1 MMKTS
6 MRRMLAAGLLAVG
19 CLLCEFVNAG
29 LAASDEGIRADLPDS
44 GVLHVE
50 NRRGG
55 VSVEVWDESYVS
67 VVAMMEDKGGAA
79 PRSPIIIGRTD
90 RSLSVSVVKETAST
104 ARGKGAATHA
114 RVDLLLH
121 IPKRART
128 EIVTNGGTVLMRG
141 LPASLSV
148 QTVSGDIRA
157 EFPETSGV
165 ALRASTLRGEIT
177 NTFAGANTQPPSLNN
192 GARSLR
198 WTTGG
203 GVATSV
209 LLRSESGNVSI
220 APNVADNNVVASQE
234 ARPEA
239 SPDATTQA
247 RQAERR
253 PPVLQGAQSNA
264 GGGVGTPA
272 APVTSAPQEI
282 DEGDV
287 LRVDTELVTL
297 NVSVVDR
304 GTSRGLTGLAQDDF
318 KLYEDGVKQQLAHF
332 ESSSAPFDLVL
343 LIDMS
348 GSTRDV
354 VKLIRA
360 AALRFINAA
369 RPADRI
375 GVITFAGSPTV
386 VSPLTMDR
394 QSLRERIAVI
404 ETPRGDTKLYDA
416 LDFSMNEV
424 LKQTRESRRTA
435 IVLMSDGL
443 DGTIPGVHGQ
453 GGSKL
458 GYNELMG
465 HIREFDGVLYTL
477 WLNTEYE
484 ALSPEDTQPEAF
496 DMGHDRMGEMAEAG
510 GGMFYEVERLEDL
523 AGAYEHVV
531 ADLGTVYSLS
541 YRPTKT
547 VRDGRW
553 RAIHVTVARPDAVA
567 RGKHGY
573 YAK

>member
-1 MMKTS
+1 MNTD
-6 MRRMLAAGLLAVG
+6 RRSRTPALLSLSLLVC
-19 CLLCEFVNAG
+19 CLLCWLVSNA
-29 LAASDEGIRADLPDS
+29 LAAFDEGIRADLPDS

-50 NRRGG
+50 NRRGD
-55 VSVEVWDESYVS
+55 VSVEVWDEKYVS
-67 VVAMMEDKGGAA
+67 VVASVEDKGQAVR
-79 PRSPIIIGRTD
+79 RSPVIIGRTE
-90 RSLSVSVVKETAST
+90 RSLSVSLARETAQPH
-104 ARGKGAATHA
+104 R

-121 IPKRART
+121 VPRRART
-128 EIVTNGGTVLMRG
+128 EIVTTGGKVKVRG

-148 QTVSGDIRA
+148 QTASGDISA
-157 EFPETSGV
+157 EFPETSAV
-165 ALRASTLRGEIT
+165 VLRAITLSGAIA
-177 NTFAGANTQPPSLNN
+177 NAFASANTKSVPPSNDN
-192 GARSLR
+192 RRVVS
-198 WTTGG
+198 WTRGDGG
-203 GVATSV
+203 SVV
-209 LLRSESGNVSI
+209 LLRSESGNLSI
-220 APNVADNNVVASQE
+220 APSDEPGAARSSISPEQAPAAEVAPQE
-234 ARPEA
+234 ARSEA
-239 SPDATTQA
+239 
-247 RQAERR
+247 RR
-253 PPVLQGAQSNA
+253 PPTLAGAQNS
-264 GGGVGTPA
+264 GVGAGTPA
-272 APVTSAPQEI
+272 APDSSAPQEM

-297 NVSVVDR
+297 NLSVIDR
-304 GTSRGLTGLAQDDF
+304 GTNRGLAGLTESDF
-318 KLYEDGVKQQLAHF
+318 RLYEDGAQQQLAHF
-332 ESSSAPFDLVL
+332 ESSSAPFDLIL

-386 VSPLTMDR
+386 VSPLTEDR
-394 QSLRERIAVI
+394 ATLRERIGSI

-416 LDFSMNEV
+416 LDFAMEQVS
-424 LKQTRESRRTA
+424 KQTKQSRRTA

-443 DGTIPGVHGQ
+443 DGTLPSVSGD
-453 GGSKL
+453 GSKL
-458 GYNELMG
+458 GYNELLARV
-465 HIREFDGVLYTL
+465 REFDGVLYTL

-496 DMGHDRMGEMAEAG
+496 DMGHDRMEEMAEAG
-510 GGMFYEVERLEDL
+510 GGMFYEVEKLPDL

-541 YRPTKT
+541 YHPTNK

-553 RAIHVTVARPDAVA
+553 RSIRVAVARPEAVA

>member
-1 MMKTS
+1 MMKIS

-19 CLLCEFVNAG
+19 CLLCGFVSTG
-29 LAASDEGIRADLPDS
+29 LAVTQDIGIRADLPDS
-44 GVLHVE
+44 GVVHIE

-55 VSVEVWDESYVS
+55 VMVEVWDEKYVS
-67 VVAMMEDKGGAA
+67 ILALRENKGV
-79 PRSPIIIGRTD
+79 PSRRSPVIIGRTQ
-90 RSLSVSVVKETAST
+90 RSLSLSVVKESPADE
-104 ARGKGAATHA
+104 GAHI
-114 RVDLLLH
+114 DLLLH
-121 IPKRART
+121 IPRRART
-128 EIVTNGGTVLMRG
+128 EIVTTAGRVSFKG
-141 LPASLSV
+141 LPTMLSV

-165 ALRASTLRGEIT
+165 TLRASTLRGEIT
-177 NTFAGANTQPPSLNN
+177 SNFTAASDGVH
-192 GARSLR
+192 SLR
-198 WTTGG
+198 WDPRGGGTGG
-203 GVATSV
+203 ATV
-209 LLRSESGNVSI
+209 LLRSESGNVLI
-220 APNVADNNVVASQE
+220 APSVAPGADSNAVASSPE

-239 SPDATTQA
+239 RPEAAPDATGPA
-247 RQAERR
+247 RQEERK
-253 PPVLQGAQSNA
+253 PPVLLGAQSNA
-264 GGGVGTPA
+264 NGAGTPA
-272 APVTSAPQEI
+272 APDTSAPQEM

-304 GTSRGLTGLAQDDF
+304 GTSRGLTGLAQGDF
-318 KLYEDGVKQQLAHF
+318 NLYEDGVKQQLAHF

-394 QSLRERIAVI
+394 QSLRDRIALI

-435 IVLMSDGL
+435 VVLMSDGL

-496 DMGHDRMGEMAEAG
+496 DMGHDRMQEMAEAG

-553 RAIHVTVARPDAVA
+553 RAIRVTVARPDAVA

>member
-1 MMKTS
+1 MKV
-6 MRRMLAAGLLAVG
+6 RLKRMLAAVLLAVG
-19 CLLCEFVNAG
+19 CLLCGVVYAG
-29 LAASDEGIRADLPDS
+29 QSASDEGIRADLPDS
-44 GVLHVE
+44 GVVHVE

-55 VSVEVWDESYVS
+55 VIVKVWDEKYAS
-67 VVAMMEDKGGAA
+67 VVAVMENKGQ
-79 PRSPIIIGRTD
+79 PSKRSPIIIGRTE
-90 RSLSVSVVKETAST
+90 RSLSISVVRERPADE
-104 ARGKGAATHA
+104 HA
-114 RVDLLLH
+114 RVDLLIN
-121 IPKRART
+121 IPQRART
-128 EIVTNGGTVLMRG
+128 EIVTNGGSVSLRG

-157 EFPETSGV
+157 EFSEASGV
-165 ALRASTLRGEIT
+165 TLRASTLRGKIS
-177 NTFAGANTQPPSLNN
+177 NSFAAASTENAPLNN

-198 WTTGG
+198 WANGDGG
-203 GVATSV
+203 TNV
-209 LLRSESGNVSI
+209 LLRSESGNLIIAPSI
-220 APNVADNNVVASQE
+220 ASGADDNAAKQQGARPIASQE
-234 ARPEA
+234 TRR
-239 SPDATTQA
+239 DAQTQA
-247 RQAERR
+247 RQEERK
-253 PPVLQGAQSNA
+253 PPVLLGAQINA
-264 GGGVGTPA
+264 KGAGTPA
-272 APVTSAPQEI
+272 APDDSSPQEI

-297 NVSVVDR
+297 NMSVVDR
-304 GTSRGLTGLAQDDF
+304 GTNRGLTGLTQGDF
-318 KLYEDGVKQQLAHF
+318 KLYEDGVAQQLAHF
-332 ESSSAPFDLVL
+332 ESASAPFDLVL

-369 RPADRI
+369 RPSDRI
-375 GVITFAGSPTV
+375 GVITFAGGPTV

-394 QSLRERIAVI
+394 QSLRERIASI

-416 LDFSMNEV
+416 LDFTMDQV
-424 LKQTRESRRTA
+424 LKETRESRRTA

-443 DGTIPGVHGQ
+443 DGTIPGVNGQ

-458 GYNELMG
+458 GYNEIMG
-465 HIREFDGVLYTL
+465 RIREFDGVLYTL

-484 ALSPEDTQPEAF
+484 AMSPEDTQPEAF
-496 DMGHDRMGEMAEAG
+496 EMGHDRMQEMAQAG
-510 GGMFYEVERLEDL
+510 GGMFYEVDRLEDL

-541 YRPTKT
+541 YRPANKL
-547 VRDGRW
+547 RDGRW
-553 RAIHVTVARPDAVA
+553 RAILVKVARPDAVA

>member
-1 MMKTS
+1 MMKMS
-6 MRRMLAAGLLAVG
+6 LRRMLAVGLLAVG
-19 CLLCEFVNAG
+19 CLLCWFVKAG
-29 LAASDEGIRADLPDS
+29 LAAPDEGIRADLPDS

-55 VSVEVWDESYVS
+55 VSVEVWDEGYVS
-67 VVAMMEDKGGAA
+67 VVAVMEDKRQAA
-79 PRSPIIIGRTD
+79 LRSPIVVGRTD
-90 RSLSVSVVKETAST
+90 RSLSISVVREKVGTTRGKST
-104 ARGKGAATHA
+104 AASA

-128 EIVTNGGTVLMRG
+128 EIVTNGGAVSLRG
-141 LPASLSV
+141 LPAMLSV
-148 QTVSGDIRA
+148 QTISGDIRA
-157 EFPETSGV
+157 EYPETTGV
-165 ALRASTLRGEIT
+165 ILRASTLRGEIT
-177 NTFAGANTQPPSLNN
+177 NTFASAAAQSVALN
-192 GARSLR
+192 GGGHSLR
-198 WTTGG
+198 WATGG
-203 GVATSV
+203 GQGINV
-209 LLRSESGNVSI
+209 LLRSESGNVSL
-220 APNVADNNVVASQE
+220 APAVASGADNNDNNSASQE
-234 ARPEA
+234 ARPEV
-239 SPDATTQA
+239 SQDITGPA
-247 RQAERR
+247 RREERG
-253 PPVLQGAQSNA
+253 PPVLQGAQNNVNGA
-264 GGGVGTPA
+264 GTPA
-272 APVTSAPQEI
+272 ATDNSAPQEI

-304 GTSRGLTGLAQDDF
+304 GTSRGLTGLAQADF
-318 KLYEDGVKQQLAHF
+318 QLYEDGAKQQLAHF

-375 GVITFAGSPTV
+375 GVITFAGSPTL

-416 LDFSMNEV
+416 LDFTMNEV

-484 ALSPEDTQPEAF
+484 ALSPLDTQPEAF
-496 DMGHDRMGEMAEAG
+496 EMGHDRMQEMAEAG

-541 YRPTKT
+541 YRPT
-547 VRDGRW
+547 
-553 RAIHVTVARPDAVA
+553 
-567 RGKHGY
+567 
-573 YAK
+573 

>member
-1 MMKTS
+1 MVK
-6 MRRMLAAGLLAVG
+6 
-19 CLLCEFVNAG
+19 
-29 LAASDEGIRADLPDS
+29 
-44 GVLHVE
+44 
-50 NRRGG
+50 
-55 VSVEVWDESYVS
+55 VWDEAYVS
-67 VVAMMEDKGGAA
+67 ILALRENKGV
-79 PRSPIIIGRTD
+79 PTRRSPVIIGRTD
-90 RSLSVSVVKETAST
+90 RSLSISVERGSAADEG
-104 ARGKGAATHA
+104 ARI
-114 RVDLLLH
+114 DLMLH
-121 IPKRART
+121 VPRRART
-128 EIVTNGGTVLMRG
+128 EIVTTTGGVNLYG
-141 LPASLSV
+141 LPAMLSV
-148 QTVSGDIRA
+148 QTISGDIRA

-165 ALRASTLRGEIT
+165 TLRASTLRGKIT
-177 NTFAGANTQPPSLNN
+177 NTFAAADTQPVTLNN

-198 WTTGG
+198 WTTGSG
-203 GVATSV
+203 GVGTNV
-209 LLRSESGNVSI
+209 LLRSERGNVLI
-220 APNVADNNVVASQE
+220 APSVAGDADNNNDNAAASQHQ
-234 ARPEA
+234 EA
-239 SPDATTQA
+239 SPDVQGQA
-247 RQAERR
+247 RQAERS
-253 PPVLQGAQSNA
+253 PPVLLGAQNA
-264 GGGVGTPA
+264 AGGVGTPA
-272 APVTSAPQEI
+272 APDSSAPQEI

-304 GTSRGLTGLAQDDF
+304 GTSRGLAGLTQDDF

-332 ESSSAPFDLVL
+332 ESSSAPFDMVL

-394 QSLRERIAVI
+394 QALRERISVI

-416 LDFSMNEV
+416 LDFTMNEV
-424 LKQTRESRRTA
+424 LKDTRESRRTA

-458 GYNELMG
+458 VYNELMG

-496 DMGHDRMGEMAEAG
+496 DMGHDRMQEMAEAG
-510 GGMFYEVERLEDL
+510 GGMFYEVEHLEDL

-553 RAIHVTVARPDAVA
+553 RAIRVTVARPDAVA

>member
-1 MMKTS
+1 MMKIS
-6 MRRMLAAGLLAVG
+6 MRRMLAGGLLVFG
-19 CLLCEFVNAG
+19 WLLCWPVPAV
-29 LAASDEGIRADLPDS
+29 LAATQDQGIRADLPDS
-44 GVLHVE
+44 GVVHIE
-50 NRRGG
+50 NRRGS
-55 VSVEVWDESYVS
+55 VIVEVWDEAHVS
-67 VVAMMEDKGGAA
+67 ILALRESKGVLMR
-79 PRSPIIIGRTD
+79 RSPVIIGRTD
-90 RSLSVSVVKETAST
+90 RSLSISVVKASSAEEG
-104 ARGKGAATHA
+104 ARI
-114 RVDLLLH
+114 DLVLH
-121 IPKRART
+121 IPRRART
-128 EIVTNGGTVLMRG
+128 EIVTTSGSVRLGG

-148 QTVSGDIRA
+148 QTVSGEIRA

-177 NTFAGANTQPPSLNN
+177 NTFASANTQPATLTN
-192 GARSLR
+192 GLHSLR
-198 WTTGG
+198 WATGG
-203 GVATSV
+203 GVGTSV
-209 LLRSESGNVSI
+209 LLRSESGNVLI
-220 APNVADNNVVASQE
+220 APNVAPGADNNAVTSQE
-234 ARPEA
+234 ARPEV
-239 SPDATTQA
+239 SPDATVQA

-253 PPVLQGAQSNA
+253 PPVLQGAQNNA
-264 GGGVGTPA
+264 NGGAGTPA
-272 APVTSAPQEI
+272 APDSSAPQEI
-282 DEGDV
+282 DEGNV

-304 GTSRGLTGLAQDDF
+304 GTSRGLTGLAQEDF

-332 ESSSAPFDLVL
+332 ESASAPFDLVL

-394 QSLRERIAVI
+394 QSLRDRIAVI

-424 LKQTRESRRTA
+424 LKDTRESRRTA

-496 DMGHDRMGEMAEAG
+496 EMGHDRMQEMAEAG

-553 RAIHVTVARPDAVA
+553 RAIRVTVARPDAVA